1 MASLWITL
9 LSDSAADTVISGL
22 VRRGFKV
29 GALGRTLLEYGEG
42 SDWPM
47 LALEVE
53 FTEEVEDED
62 GTDSL
67 DVLMIHLR
75 STIDEAKLSHLGIVI
90 EDGDCH
96 DWAGPHVVGLRTQP
110 SEPKPESES
119 ESETERR
126 SVYDRLRNG
135 DTQ

>member
-9 LSDSAADTVISGL
+9 LSESAADTVISGL

-29 GALGRTLLEYGEG
+29 SSLGRTLVEYGEG
-42 SDWPM
+42 VNWPM
-47 LALEVE
+47 LALDVE

-62 GTDSL
+62 GDDTL
-67 DVLMIHLR
+67 DVLMSHLR
-75 STIDEAKLSHLGIVI
+75 SVIADAKLSHLGIVV
-90 EDGDCH
+90 EDGQTH
-96 DWAGPHVVGLRTQP
+96 DWAGPHVVGLQP
-110 SEPKPESES
+110 RPEDGELKSES
-119 ESETERR
+119 DERR